1 MKIDEVVELPTGAVS
16 FKAELSP
23 EQTTAMVRWFITTM
37 LRNGVFKVTQESK
50 DEDST
55 VRH

>member
-37 LRNGVFKVTQESK
+37 LRNGVFKVTQETENQDTSI
-50 DEDST
+50 
-55 VRH
+55 RH